1 MGDLDGKVAIVTGAG
16 RGLGRV
22 EAIALAKQGA
32 RLVINDLG
40 TTSEGSGADEE
51 PARQVVEEIKAFGGE
66 AIVAFGDVASWDD
79 TAAMIKKTIDTFGD
93 LNIVVNNAGFLRDG
107 MIFSMTEEQF
117 DSVVR
122 VHLKGHFCSMRM
134 ATEYW
139 RKKAKAGE
147 NVYGRLVST
156 SSEAFLFGS
165 VGQPQ
170 LRRRQSRHHSDDHGR
185 GAGDDQVRRDGQR
198 DLPTGTNAHERQR
211 ALCRTVRQTR
221 VPASTSLLRKNLGP
235 FVAYL
240 ASPQAQRISGEV
252 FVVWGKQVTVVGR
265 PTLDTRFENATDAP
279 WTVDSL
285 HQQLGPHFEQR
296 EPVNGRLFG
305 TAPSS

>member
-1 MGDLDGKVAIVTGAG
+1 MGNLDGKVAIVTGSG

-40 TTSEGSGADEE
+40 TTGAGSGADEE

-79 TAAMIKKTIDTFGD
+79 TAAMIKKAIDTFGD

-107 MIFSMTEEQF
+107 MIFSMTEEEF
-117 DSVVR
+117 DSVIR
-122 VHLKGHFCSMRM
+122 VHLKGHFCSMRL

-147 NVYGRLVST
+147 SVYGRLVST

-165 VGQPQ
+165 VGQPNYAAAK
-170 LRRRQSRHHSDDHGR
+170 
-185 GAGDDQVRRDGQR
+185 AGITAMTMAAAQAMIRFGVTANVIC
-198 DLPTGTNAHERQR
+198 PR
-211 ALCRTVRQTR
+211 ARTRMNDSGPYAALFAKPESGFDVFD
-221 VPASTSLLRKNLGP
+221 PENIGP

-265 PTLDTRFENATDAP
+265 PTLETRFENTVNAP
-279 WTVDSL
+279 WTLDTL
-285 HQQLGPHFEQR
+285 HRQLGPYFERR
-296 EPVNGRLFG
+296 EPVKDGFSV
-305 TAPSS
+305 PPQ

>member
-107 MIFSMTEEQF
+107 MIFSMTEEEF

-165 VGQPQ
+165 VGQPNYAAAKAGITAMTMAAAQ
-170 LRRRQSRHHSDDHGR
+170 AMIRYGVTANVICPRARTRMNDSGPYAALFAKPESGFDVFDSGKPRTIRRLSRLATSPAHFRRGVRGLGQAGHRRRPPYPRY
-185 GAGDDQVRRDGQR
+185 
-198 DLPTGTNAHERQR
+198 P
-211 ALCRTVRQTR
+211 
-221 VPASTSLLRKNLGP
+221 LRKRCRRPLDRR
-235 FVAYL
+235 FL
-240 ASPQAQRISGEV
+240 APAIGAALR
-252 FVVWGKQVTVVGR
+252 
-265 PTLDTRFENATDAP
+265 
-279 WTVDSL
+279 
-285 HQQLGPHFEQR
+285 
-296 EPVNGRLFG
+296 
-305 TAPSS
+305 TA